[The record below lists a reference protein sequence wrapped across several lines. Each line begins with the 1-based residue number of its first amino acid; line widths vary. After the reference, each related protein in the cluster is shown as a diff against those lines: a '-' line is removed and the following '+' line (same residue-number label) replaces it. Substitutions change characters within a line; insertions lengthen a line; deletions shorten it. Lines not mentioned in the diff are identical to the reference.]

1 MQVFYEVRVSL
12 WETCGINMVEL
23 VPWGAISLWFIWGS
37 WIWSIKLLNRV
48 WWEAF
53 LTDEGGGC
61 VFGYDGTKH
70 LYTVYETE
78 RKHAVVAT
86 EDFAS
91 HVPSASMTKWKMRVL
106 AYANEHHGIIYCF
119 VQWIFLSGSRES
131 TRDSCITSRTS
142 QHQTI
147 VAALVPPLQG
157 RHVK

>member
-91 HVPSASMTKWKMRVL
+91 HVPSASMTKWKCVYLLMPMNTMASSIVL
-106 AYANEHHGIIYCF
+106 CNGYSC
-119 VQWIFLSGSRES
+119 
-131 TRDSCITSRTS
+131 RDLGRAHETP
-142 QHQTI
+142 
-147 VAALVPPLQG
+147 ALLHV
-157 RHVK
+157 RHNTKP